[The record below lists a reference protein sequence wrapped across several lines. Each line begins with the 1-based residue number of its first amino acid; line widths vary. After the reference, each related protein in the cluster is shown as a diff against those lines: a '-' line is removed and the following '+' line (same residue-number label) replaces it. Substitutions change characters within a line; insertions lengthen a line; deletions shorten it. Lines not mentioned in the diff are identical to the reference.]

1 MVAKASARNSV
12 AWVGLGKMGAPM
24 ARNLLK
30 SGRPLGVF
38 NRNPEKAA
46 PLVGEGATLHQ
57 SLADLA
63 GVSGVVFSMVADDRA
78 LHDVALAKAGVLQHM
93 TAGSI
98 YVEMSTV
105 SPAISSVIADLC
117 QKRGIAYL
125 RAPVSGSTVLA
136 AAGGLTILVSGPRK
150 AFDECQD
157 LLGLLGK
164 KLYYV
169 GDEDQARFLKLS
181 INLMVGITSAMM
193 AEALTLS
200 RKGNVSWVEMIDI
213 INNSV
218 VGSPL
223 VGYKAEMLKRRD
235 FTPMFEASQMA
246 KDFDLALDTART
258 SHVSLPVTA
267 LVRQLWEG
275 MIATGRGDMDFF
287 GYVTLMEE
295 LAGLSAND
303 VSTGR

>member
-1 MVAKASARNSV
+1 MNAAHMGV
-12 AWVGLGKMGAPM
+12 AWVGLGKMGTPM

-38 NRNPEKAA
+38 NRNPAKAA
-46 PLVGEGATLHQ
+46 SLVADGAVMYG
-57 SLADLA
+57 SLSEL
-63 GVSGVVFSMVADDRA
+63 GGFSEIVFSMVADDRA
-78 LHDVALAKAGVLQHM
+78 LHEVALAPEGVLAQM
-93 TAGSI
+93 IAGSVYI
-98 YVEMSTV
+98 DMSTV
-105 SPAISSVIADLC
+105 SPAISGLVAERCSE
-117 QKRGIAYL
+117 RGIAYL
-125 RAPVSGSTVLA
+125 RAPVSGSTALA
-136 AAGGLTILVSGPRK
+136 AAGGLTILVSGPRH
-150 AFDECQD
+150 AFDRCQE

-169 GDEDQARFLKLS
+169 GDEEQARFLKLS

-200 RKGNVSWVEMIDI
+200 RKGNVPWVDMIDI

-218 VGSPL
+218 VASPL
-223 VGYKAEMLKRRD
+223 IGYKAEILKRRD
-235 FTPMFEASQMA
+235 FAPMFEASQMA
-246 KDFDLALDTART
+246 KDFDLALEAARGA
-258 SHVSLPVTA
+258 HVSLPLTA

-295 LAGLSAND
+295 LAGIAAND
-303 VSTGR
+303 QLTGK